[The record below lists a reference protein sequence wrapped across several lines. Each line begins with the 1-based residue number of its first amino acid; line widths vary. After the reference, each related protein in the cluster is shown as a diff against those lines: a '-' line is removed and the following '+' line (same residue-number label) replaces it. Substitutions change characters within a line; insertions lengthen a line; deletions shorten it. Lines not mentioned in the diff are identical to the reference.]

1 MSWSTLGQQK
11 MKDEKKS
18 KLPPLQSKPT
28 RIKSALWVVFK
39 EAKIDGRTSLGKT
52 MAFLRK
58 ELIQHIGGSPSIPQ
72 KILIDRIVNKSI
84 RCHLY
89 EMGVI
94 TDPTMGSRDHYLALS
109 NSLRLDLQALGLD
122 KKPGNLPGLEDY
134 LKGKGGGIE

>member
-1 MSWSTLGQQK
+1 MN
-11 MKDEKKS
+11 DKKKA
-18 KLPPLQSKPT
+18 KLPDQRGKHTP
-28 RIKSALWVVFK
+28 IKSALWIDFK
-39 EAKIDGRTSLGKT
+39 KAKIDGRTSLGKT
-52 MAFLRK
+52 MALLQK

-94 TDPTMGSRDHYLALS
+94 TDPTIGSRDHYLALA

-122 KKPGNLPGLEDY
+122 KKPGTLPGLEDY
-134 LKGKGGGIE
+134 LRGKSEGVPR